1 MKLEENPQLPSNPDT
16 PYARDLNFVLSRIF
30 RNTAQKM
37 NLIADGRIAG
47 SDFVAATVPTTGTFK
62 QGDFIRNSAP
72 VEAGAAASK
81 YVVLGWIVVAGGTP
95 GTLRECRVLTGN

>member
-1 MKLEENPQLPSNPDT
+1 MKLEENPQLPSSPDST
-16 PYARDLNFVLSRIF
+16 YARDLNFTLARVF
-30 RNTAQKM
+30 RNIAQKV
-37 NLIADGRIAG
+37 NALADGRIAG

-81 YVVLGWIVVAGGTP
+81 YVVIGWICTVSGTP
-95 GTLRECRVLTGN
+95 GTLLPVRTLTGN